1 MIHLLPSH
9 CPCVLAW
16 RSLYCSISK
25 YVAVFLSVIFLS
37 LSPLLAQ
44 DFSLQLQY
52 SPELTDFNGT
62 VFFPAYTD
70 DFGTALWK
78 SDGTS
83 QGTVLVKDF
92 LEGGGSNDLTN
103 LTKVG
108 SNLFFVTIDALWKSD
123 GTAAGT
129 VKVKNFLDTWNFYQF
144 TDVNGILYFL
154 TSTSFES
161 YQLWKSDGT
170 EAGTILLKSFQ
181 APWRETRY
189 PINYV
194 EMVNLVN
201 GNGTLYFT
209 AIEETYGL
217 ELWKSNGTSAGTVL
231 VKDIR
236 TGASDSGISSL
247 VYWNGNV
254 YFDANDGSAAGREL
268 WKSNGT
274 ASGTVMVK
282 NIAPVAAN
290 NTGSIDAAGSYPKD
304 FKVFNGVLYFVA
316 SGSFDTSNPYQYQNR
331 ELWKTDGT
339 AQGTV
344 LVKDIAPGS
353 YGSHPSQLTISNGSL
368 FFVADHDRASAY
380 EYVAAELW
388 KTDGTPQGTVLV
400 KDIAPGAPGSVPV
413 ELTDVNGTSFFAA
426 DKEGILDGHTSPTRE
441 LWKSN
446 GTAQGTVLVKEVVPT
461 DLAAVNSTLLF
472 ATPARQLWKS
482 DGTAAGTMELKVH
495 IPPATCS
502 ATGNLSREYWANVSG
517 STVSTIPL
525 TSTPTSSTLITS
537 FETPSGIGDNYG
549 QRLRGF
555 ICAPYSGNYTF
566 YIASDDHSELW
577 LSNNEN
583 PEGKQK
589 IASVTGYASQKQWTK
604 FSSQKSETIYIQR
617 GRRVYIE
624 ALHKEGA
631 GGDNL
636 AVGWTIPGDATISVI
651 PGSSLSPY
659 VENKT
664 PEVTITSP
672 VNGEKIPT
680 SPASLTVTAIASDAD
695 GSVSRVEFYADN
707 GNTSFSEYDY
717 TAPYSVTWNDAE
729 AGTYQVNARVV
740 DNQDGYSE
748 LAEVSVTVDGLPEP
762 WAGSDVGTPLNKRGS
777 SGYRNGVF
785 TLKSAGYDFYRAPDD
800 FYYVY
805 QPFNGNVTIVTKVE
819 SLQNTHPNALAGV
832 MIREHF
838 GTDASFVATAVNPS
852 GNTNFMWRQESNAP
866 GYKSV
871 PGTAPRWLKLER
883 NGNSFT
889 SSYSSDGVNW
899 TLIGQTTITMGSD
912 IYVGLALTSQ
922 NTSTFNTATFSNVSV
937 TSPTTIA
944 CSATGSILREYWA
957 NVRGGGVSDIPVN
970 TVPSSST
977 QISSFETPS
986 GLGDNYGQRI
996 RGYICAPATGN
1007 YTFYLA
1013 SDDQGELW
1021 LSSSENPAN
1030 KQKIAYV
1037 TSHASSK
1044 QWTKSPTQKSVE
1056 IALEKGKKY
1065 YIEALHKESVY
1076 GDNLAVGWTVPGSTS
1091 IAVIPGAVLSPVIP
1105 AARLAS
1111 EQEVEEAPI
1120 AAYPNPFL
1128 DKLTIATQ
1136 GQQGN
1141 VLITLTDVVG
1151 KNYFSHEY
1159 SLSGQS
1165 ELTLD
1170 FSALQLKAG
1179 MHLLK
1184 LQSEDGKIQVMKV
1197 VKK

>member
-1 MIHLLPSH
+1 M
-9 CPCVLAW
+9 
-16 RSLYCSISK
+16 
-25 YVAVFLSVIFLS
+25 
-37 LSPLLAQ
+37 AQ
-44 DFSLQLQY
+44 EFSLQLQY
-52 SPELTDFNGT
+52 TPQLTDVNGT
-62 VFFPAYTD
+62 AFFPAYTP
-70 DFGTALWK
+70 DFGNELWKSNGTSAGTVRVKNLLAGYSEPSGDLYNLTRVGNSLFFIAQDMEGKNALWK
-78 SDGTS
+78 SDGTA
-83 QGTVLVKDF
+83 QGTVKL
-92 LEGGGSNDLTN
+92 
-103 LTKVG
+103 KVITEPG
-108 SNLFFVTIDALWKSD
+108 NFYQFTDVNGVLYFIVEKALGIYDLWKSD

-129 VKVKNFLDTWNFYQF
+129 L
-144 TDVNGILYFL
+144 ILK
-154 TSTSFES
+154 SFES
-161 YQLWKSDGT
+161 PTGGT
-170 EAGTILLKSFQ
+170 SF
-181 APWRETRY
+181 PY
-189 PINYV
+189 SFV
-194 EMVNLVN
+194 EDIRLVN

-209 AIEETYGL
+209 AIDYTYGL

-236 TGASDSGISSL
+236 PGPGFSGITSL
-247 VYWNGNV
+247 AYWNGNL
-254 YFDANDGSAAGREL
+254 YFDANDGGAAGLEL

-282 NIAPVAAN
+282 DIAPNQA
-290 NTGSIDAAGSYPKD
+290 GSADYAGSYPKD
-304 FKVFNGVLYFVA
+304 FKVYNGALYFVA
-316 SGSFDTSNPYQYQNR
+316 SGSFDTRNPYQNQNR

-344 LVKDIAPGS
+344 LVKDIAPGLF
-353 YGSHPSQLTISNGSL
+353 GSHPSQLTISNGTL
-368 FFVADHDRASAY
+368 FFVADHDRASAT
-380 EYVAAELW
+380 EYAAGELW
-388 KTDGTPQGTVLV
+388 KTDGTTQGTVLV
-400 KDIAPGAPGSVPV
+400 KDIAPGAAGSVPV
-413 ELTDVNGTSFFAA
+413 ELTDVNGVLYFAA
-426 DKEGILDGHTSPTRE
+426 DKNGISDGYTAPSWE

-461 DLAAVNSTLLF
+461 DLLAVNGSLLF
-472 ATPARQLWKS
+472 ATTANQLWKS

-502 ATGNLSREYWANVSG
+502 ATGGLSREYWANVSG
-517 STVSTIPL
+517 TTVSTIPL
-525 TSTPTSSTLITS
+525 TSTPTSSTQLTS

-566 YIASDDHSELW
+566 YVASDDHSELW

-589 IASVTGYASQKQWTK
+589 IASVTGYASPKQWTK
-604 FSSQKSETIYIQR
+604 YASQKSATIYMER
-617 GRRVYIE
+617 GYKYYIE

-631 GGDNL
+631 GGDHL
-636 AVGWTIPGDATISVI
+636 AVAWTTPGSNAISVI
-651 PGSSLSPY
+651 SGASLSPY
-659 VENKT
+659 VENKL
-664 PEVTITSP
+664 PVVTITSP

-680 SPASLTVTAIASDAD
+680 SPASLTVTATASDAD
-695 GSVSRVEFYADN
+695 GSVNRVEFYADN
-707 GNTSFSEYDY
+707 GSTSFVEYDY

-729 AGTYQVNARVV
+729 AGTYRISARVV

-748 LAEVSVTVDGLPEP
+748 LAEVTVTVDGLPEP
-762 WAGSDVGTPLNKRGS
+762 WAGSDVGTPLTKRGS

-785 TLKSAGYDFYRAPDD
+785 TLKSAGNDFYRAPDD

-805 QPFNGNVTIVTKVE
+805 QPLNGNVAIVAKVE
-819 SLQNTHPNALAGV
+819 SLQNTHPNALAGI

-852 GNTNFMWRQESNAP
+852 GNTNFMWRQESSSP

-899 TLIGQTTITMGSD
+899 TAIGQTTINMGSD

-922 NTSTFNTATFSNVSV
+922 NSSSFNTATFSNVSI
-937 TSPTTIA
+937 TSPAMLA

-957 NVRGGGVSDIPVN
+957 NVRGGAVTDIPVN
-970 TVPSSST
+970 TVPASST
-977 QISSFETPS
+977 QLTSFETPS
-986 GLGDNYGQRI
+986 GIGDNYGQRI
-996 RGYICAPATGN
+996 RGYICPSVTGN

-1021 LSSSENPAN
+1021 LSTNDNPAS
-1030 KQKIAYV
+1030 KQKIAYI
-1037 TSHASSK
+1037 TGHAASR
-1044 QWTKSPTQKSVE
+1044 QWTKFPTQKSVE

-1076 GDNLAVGWTVPGSTS
+1076 GDNLAVGWTLPGSTS
-1091 IAVIPGAVLSPVIP
+1091 IQVLPGSVLSPVVP
-1105 AARLAS
+1105 AARIVS
-1111 EQEVEEAPI
+1111 EQDVEEI
-1120 AAYPNPFL
+1120 LISAYPNPFS

-1136 GQQGN
+1136 GQQGK
-1141 VLITLTDVVG
+1141 VIISLTDVVG
-1151 KNYFSHEY
+1151 KTYFIHDY
-1159 SLSGQS
+1159 SLSGQA
-1165 ELTLD
+1165 ELSLD

-1184 LQSEDGKIQVMKV
+1184 LQSEDGKIQVIKV